1 MATTLTKLLVH
12 IAFSTKHR
20 APLIPVELERDLFA
34 YTGAICRRLG
44 SPLLNM
50 NGTEDHVH
58 LLVSLGKAIALSD
71 LLLEVKRDTSKLM
84 KEKGAVGFAWQEGY
98 FGFSLGESGVDALH
112 AYIAGQKEHHRARS
126 FQDEMRE
133 FLAKYKIEYEER
145 YVWD

>member
-20 APLIPVELERDLFA
+20 DAIIPAGVERDLFA

-44 SPLLNM
+44 SPLLAM
-50 NGTEDHVH
+50 NGTADHVH
-58 LLVSLGKAIALSD
+58 RFVSLGKAIALSD
-71 LLLEVKRDTSKLM
+71 LMLEVKRDTSKLM
-84 KEKGAVGFAWQEGY
+84 KEKGVAGFTWQEGY
-98 FGFSLGESGVDALH
+98 FGFSLGESGADALH

-133 FLAKYKIEYEER
+133 LLVKYKVEYEER